1 MSYRDDL
8 HAAHERLRIVEKELA
23 ASRADDAADEARIRE
38 LEGKLAA
45 ASEELERLRRERS
58 PSWFRRNAKWVKRI
72 AIVAVIVGPCAAFC
86 GWVLP
91 VKNCMDIAA
100 SGKSDLATN
109 ETLCLECNSA
119 EYRCQLA
126 GDQRRAAGEADRA
139 RMLYR
144 KGCRHGWRDACFEL
158 VDLDEANAVFLY
170 FKACAL
176 GHMRACNNLG
186 VRLGEGK
193 GIAVDVAAARL
204 AYRRA
209 CDAGVDMG
217 CRNLG
222 YSFENAEPRDLA
234 AARELR
240 EQACKMGETESCEV
254 AGRMHEQAGDRERAA
269 LLYREA
275 CDAKIGSACAAL
287 ADLTPDAALAGELR
301 RRACQHGHGASCP

>member
-38 LEGKLAA
+38 LEAKLAA
-45 ASEELERLRRERS
+45 ATEELEKLRRERS
-58 PSWFRRNAKWVKRI
+58 PSWFRRNAKWLKRA

-86 GWVLP
+86 SWILP

-100 SGKSDLATN
+100 SGKNDLATN

-119 EYRCQLA
+119 ESRCHLA
-126 GDQRRAAGEADRA
+126 GDQRLAAGESDRA

-144 KGCRHGWRDACFEL
+144 KACRHDWRDACFEL
-158 VDLDEANAVFLY
+158 ARLDEASAVFLY

-176 GHMRACNNLG
+176 GHMQGCNNLG

-193 GIAVDVAAARL
+193 GIAVDVAAARA

-209 CDAGVDMG
+209 CDAEVVMG

-222 YSFENAEPRDLA
+222 YSLENVEPRDLA
-234 AARELR
+234 AARALR
-240 EQACKMGETESCEV
+240 EQACKAGEKESCEV
-254 AGRMHEQAGDRERAA
+254 AGRLYEQAADPARAA
-269 LLYREA
+269 LLYRDA
-275 CDAKIGSACAAL
+275 CDAEIGSACASL
-287 ADLTPDAALAGELR
+287 AELTPDAALAGELR
-301 RRACQHGHGASCP
+301 RRACQHGHRRSCP